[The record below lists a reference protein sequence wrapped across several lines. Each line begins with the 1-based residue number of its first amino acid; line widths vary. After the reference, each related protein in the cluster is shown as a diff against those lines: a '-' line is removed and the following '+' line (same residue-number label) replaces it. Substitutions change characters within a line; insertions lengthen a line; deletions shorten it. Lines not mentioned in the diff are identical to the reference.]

1 MGAEQSAPTLTR
13 KGLEMDEKQTLFITT
28 MIEGAADVEARALR
42 SGDIVK
48 ARETQQLVDGM
59 LIVLATLG
67 YSIKFDDNGK
77 CSLVA
82 EATDDKAGN

>member
-1 MGAEQSAPTLTR
+1 
-13 KGLEMDEKQTLFITT
+13 MDERAKQFIAT

-59 LIVLATLG
+59 LIVLAALG

-77 CSLVA
+77 CALVA
-82 EATDDKAGN
+82 EAADDKEGN